1 MAKPVV
7 KSALEMKDPLPLADR
22 MSLKRGRKRNKP
34 TDRPTSQP
42 TKRWRLAKLS
52 AKPANLDALA
62 SERVAIIADLT
73 VPAPAC
79 KRPVVVGSALRV
91 GCAGYSVA
99 SAEES
104 FQSQV

>member
-1 MAKPVV
+1 MV
-7 KSALEMKDPLPLADR
+7 KSALEIKDPLPLADR
-22 MSLKRGRKRNKP
+22 MSLKRGR